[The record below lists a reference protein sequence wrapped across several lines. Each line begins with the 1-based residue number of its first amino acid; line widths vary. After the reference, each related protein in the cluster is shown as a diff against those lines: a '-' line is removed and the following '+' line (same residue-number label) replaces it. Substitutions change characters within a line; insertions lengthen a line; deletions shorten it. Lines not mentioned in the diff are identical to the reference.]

1 MNGHVLLLFHETLR
15 GGEAEKYVL
24 LVVVTRCFGLF
35 TAAFGLFSRMLRY
48 PLVRETVGYSSCS
61 ILSPCC
67 MHLKNHSSDRCGI
80 DRGLSLSLAQLIPL
94 MTIQVDNRIFDDGLP
109 RMDGKG
115 TLSHSHP
122 PSEDPSP
129 ETDAIFAAEL
139 NKLSMKERDEV
150 LQDVHGVSDVMEE
163 KIDFIKSCFQ
173 DLEKSLSLIPA
184 VDKAAYLRARAQNE
198 GYVNDE
204 KFLLMFLRADAF
216 DTISAAARMVG
227 FFQTKLELFGPEKLG
242 REITLDDLDE
252 DDQRVLES
260 GYAQILPGRDRAGRA
275 IFCLMPM
282 IRSHRCMQN
291 KVRIVPG
298 MSS

>member
-1 MNGHVLLLFHETLR
+1 
-15 GGEAEKYVL
+15 
-24 LVVVTRCFGLF
+24 
-35 TAAFGLFSRMLRY
+35 
-48 PLVRETVGYSSCS
+48 
-61 ILSPCC
+61 
-67 MHLKNHSSDRCGI
+67 
-80 DRGLSLSLAQLIPL
+80 
-94 MTIQVDNRIFDDGLP
+94 MTIEVDNALFNDGLP
-109 RMDGKG
+109 RIDEKG
-115 TLSHSHP
+115 IISHSHP

-150 LQDVHGVSDVMEE
+150 LQDVHGVSDVIEE
-163 KIDFIKSCFQ
+163 QIDFVKRCFQ
-173 DLEKSLSLIPA
+173 DLAESLSLIPA

-198 GYVNDE
+198 EYVNDE

-216 DTISAAARMVG
+216 DAVSAAARMVG

-252 DDQRVLES
+252 DDHRVLES

-282 IRSHRCMQN
+282 IRSHRCMEN

-298 MSS
+298 TNS